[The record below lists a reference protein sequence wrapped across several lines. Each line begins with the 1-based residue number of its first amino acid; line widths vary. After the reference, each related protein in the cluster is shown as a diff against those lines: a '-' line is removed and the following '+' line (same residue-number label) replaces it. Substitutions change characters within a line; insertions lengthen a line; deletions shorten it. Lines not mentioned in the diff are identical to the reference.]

1 VETKPKAVEYF
12 EEERSTADE
21 SASMFLEH
29 PLDRLKYH
37 ITHTGG
43 KIIKSEFS
51 VDGLAY
57 VIWECDGRR
66 YRAWSS
72 WPGPDYTISWK
83 TLP

>member
-1 VETKPKAVEYF
+1 MTPRAVECF
-12 EEERSTADE
+12 EDERNAADD

-37 ITHTGG
+37 IMHTGG

-51 VDGLAY
+51 VDGIAY
-57 VIWECDGRR
+57 VTWECEGRQ

-72 WPGPDYTISWK
+72 WPGPDYSINWK
-83 TLP
+83 PLT